1 MEGQSDPHPSSSQ
14 IQSQA
19 CCPTV
24 PEISI
29 EELDDEVEIFAAL
42 ANTTRYGAVRLLVA
56 ADGEVCACDL
66 APPLDVSQSAI
77 SHALSRLF
85 AVGLVERRKQGR
97 WRYYQATPIAEDL
110 IDRID
115 AHQERDR

>member
-1 MEGQSDPHPSSSQ
+1 MEGHTDFHQSSSQ

-19 CCPTV
+19 CCSTV
-24 PEISI
+24 PERSI
-29 EELDDEVEIFAAL
+29 EGRDDEVEIFAAL

-56 ADGEVCACDL
+56 ADSEVCACDL
-66 APPLDVSQSAI
+66 APPLDVTQSAI

-85 AVGLVERRKQGR
+85 DAGLVERRKQGR
-97 WRYYQATPIAEDL
+97 WRYYRATPIAEEL